1 MVQYFLFQK
10 IALAAS
16 LVSSLKTFLHFYA
29 QIIIN
34 PQVNVCCSI
43 EDLEIYPAALLG
55 YNETK
60 RERRMT
66 K

>member
-1 MVQYFLFQK
+1 M
-10 IALAAS
+10 AAS
-16 LVSSLKTFLHFYA
+16 LVSSFKTFLYVNA

-34 PQVNVCCSI
+34 PQVNVSCSV

-60 RERRMT
+60 GERRMT